1 MEHIGGQVPFQRS
14 RHRFRRFRCA
24 ASATEA
30 EDGNAPPWHP
40 DDKYT
45 SEVLFDVINSRSS
58 LSGPCINGQRFTHL
72 QSIIHTNIEMEEFG
86 PDMTAFWRRL
96 VDQPDAFPPESWQ
109 LVLQPSLTALGEK
122 CRPVCIG
129 MTWRGLVTAGAVRQ
143 GRPRLEEVNQ
153 EG

>member
-1 MEHIGGQVPFQRS
+1 
-14 RHRFRRFRCA
+14 
-24 ASATEA
+24 
-30 EDGNAPPWHP
+30 
-40 DDKYT
+40 
-45 SEVLFDVINSRSS
+45 
-58 LSGPCINGQRFTHL
+58 
-72 QSIIHTNIEMEEFG
+72 
-86 PDMTAFWRRL
+86 MTAFWRRL